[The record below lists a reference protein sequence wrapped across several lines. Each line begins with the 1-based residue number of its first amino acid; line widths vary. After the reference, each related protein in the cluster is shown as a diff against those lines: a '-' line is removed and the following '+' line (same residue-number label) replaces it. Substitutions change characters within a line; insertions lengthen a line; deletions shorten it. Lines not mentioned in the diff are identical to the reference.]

1 MAQKLYK
8 SDEYKEYEE
17 FKKEMNQFKQ
27 DAKDHMSNIQNPV
40 VQTSISLFSMAR
52 DESQTAKA
60 IRQMRDIQPGF
71 NVHDFEDDAKG
82 IFEMAYVAYLND
94 NLKLLEKFCGEQAL
108 AFFKVQIKK
117 READKCIPKYR

>member
-1 MAQKLYK
+1 
-8 SDEYKEYEE
+8 
-17 FKKEMNQFKQ
+17 
-27 DAKDHMSNIQNPV
+27 
-40 VQTSISLFSMAR
+40 MAR

-117 READKCIPKYR
+117 READVLFLNRNVFPSTGSLGN